1 MKKLFKSLLC
11 VILCF
16 CMVAPTVSMASAA
29 AAVAKVS
36 KVTLVSRT
44 TSSIKI
50 KWTKVKRAKG
60 YQVSFYNAAKKK
72 WVSEKKTTALNYTD
86 TGLKDATTYSYKV
99 RAYTKKNGRVV
110 YGKYSP
116 ALKATTVAAPVA
128 VKRVEKVSAAASTDS
143 SITLK
148 WPKVAGA
155 TGYYVFIYNKY
166 QKSWGAGRATTALS
180 YTVTGLSTGANY
192 AFRVRAYTK
201 KNGKVYYGKYSP
213 TLNAQTRPQAVSGL
227 AVKAVTEHT
236 ADLTWEKAKGAAS
249 YVVVEYNPETKKYT
263 DVASSTLTSCTVT
276 GLDSLSTHLFAV
288 KSVAK
293 NGSLVTYSAPC
304 KTVSA
309 TTLLST
315 VESITANV
323 SKNRIEFR
331 WTPVNGAEDYTIY
344 RCDSDDVWKEVK
356 TTNDTVYSFEDLEPG
371 TEYLIRFT
379 ASAGKLTSEYSQTF
393 RLSTTPDVPKNLK
406 AATTSEKKVAL
417 TWDAA
422 KGASGYEVMRYSK
435 LDSTES
441 GFVSIGTTETNSF
454 IDDSLETNTAYS
466 YKVRAYTVVNGKRIY
481 GDESDIIFHLYNAA
495 EDPNNPWKDTGKLG
509 AAGLLGYL
517 YDPER
522 DVFYTAKDP
531 WQRNFGFNV
540 IYDISAQLILLNYK
554 TNRFKFN
561 CNGKDWMIQFWKG
574 HYGLVV
580 YGGEIGVYT
589 KPVDRVI
596 EHYDCASDED
606 MLRMSF
612 KFYQYDVKKEDWV
625 FSFERPYGLYW
636 WCTGFKIGNNG
647 GGYDTKFSNY
657 RIDARIT
664 MKNFEML
671 NAFTKSLKDGGQAY
685 TVDGL
690 DVYLTWI

>member
-11 VILCF
+11 IVMCF
-16 CMVAPTVSMASAA
+16 CMVVPTMSMASAA
-29 AAVAKVS
+29 AAVARVS

-44 TSSIKI
+44 TSSLKI
-50 KWTKVKRAKG
+50 KWTKVKNAKG
-60 YQVSFYNAAKKK
+60 YQVAIYDSAKKK

-99 RAYTKKNGRVV
+99 RAYTKKNGKTV

-116 ALKATTVAAPVA
+116 VLKATTVTAPVA
-128 VKRVEKVSAAASTDS
+128 VGRVGNLSVSANTDS
-143 SITLK
+143 SITIK

-155 TGYYVFIYNKY
+155 TGYYVFIYNSY

-180 YTVTGLSTGANY
+180 YTVSGLSTGAKY
-192 AFRVRAYTK
+192 AFRVRAYAK
-201 KNGKVYYGKYSP
+201 KAGNTYYGKYSS
-213 TLNAQTRPQAVSGL
+213 TLNAMTRPQAITGL
-227 AVKAVTEHT
+227 SVDSVTEHSAT
-236 ADLTWEKAKGAAS
+236 LSWNKAKGAAS
-249 YVVVEYNPETKKYT
+249 YVVTEYNPETKKYT
-263 DVASSTLTSCTVT
+263 DVATSSLTSCTVS
-276 GLDSLSTHLFAV
+276 GLDSLSTHLYAV

-293 NGSLVTYSAPC
+293 NGTLTSYSVPC

-315 VESITANV
+315 VESITATV

-331 WTPVNGAEDYTIY
+331 WKAVNGADDYTIY
-344 RCDSDDVWKEVK
+344 RCESNNVWKEIA
-356 TTNDTVYSFEDLEPG
+356 TTSDTVYSFEDLKPG

-406 AATTSEKKVAL
+406 AATTSEKKVDL

-422 KGASGYEVMRYSK
+422 DGASGYEVWRYSP
-435 LDSTES
+435 LDGAETI
-441 GFVSIGTTETNSF
+441 IGTTETNAFLDS
-454 IDDSLETNTAYS
+454 SLETNTEYS
-466 YKVRAYTVVNGKRIY
+466 YKVRAFTIVNGKYIY
-481 GDESDIIFHLYNAA
+481 GDYCEKITHSYTAA
-495 EDPNNPWKDTGKLG
+495 EDPNNPWKDAGKLG

-540 IYDISAQLILLNYK
+540 IYDVSAQLILLNYK

-574 HYGLVV
+574 HYGLVI

-589 KPVDRVI
+589 KPVDRVV

-606 MLRMSF
+606 MLRMSI
-612 KFYQYDVKKEDWV
+612 KFYQYDVKQEKWV
-625 FSFERPYGLYW
+625 FTFERPYGLYW

-671 NAFTKSLKDGGQAY
+671 NAFTKALTDGGQAY

-690 DVYLTWI
+690 DIYLTWI